1 MNSVIVSVLAG
12 LLLGVVI
19 TFFTI
24 RRVIKSKI
32 EKFFDSLKT
41 SDETIRQI
49 LGHQMSEGE
58 LNDFAKGLK
67 TELYNQV
74 KHRLADDSIGKNISK
89 AATDKLIEKLSTNNS
104 ESNQEDGSML
114 ENARRLFGGFVRN
127 GVSSVLET
135 HKDKIEDVVGSMIN
149 EKLNE
154 MIRGGADNQTDNP
167 IWNLIDKEIEKLFDT
182 RVEVLVKGK
191 EEELEELKQAIV
203 KKIVK

>member
-24 RRVIKSKI
+24 RRVTKSEI
-32 EKFFDSLKT
+32 EKFFDNLIT
-41 SDETIRQI
+41 SKETIRQI
-49 LGHQMSEGE
+49 LVHHMSEVE
-58 LNDFAKGLK
+58 LNDFANGLK

-74 KHRLADDSIGKNISK
+74 KNRLADESIGKNISK
-89 AATDKLIEKLSTNNS
+89 AATEKLIEKLSTNNS

-114 ENARRLFGGFVRN
+114 ENARRLLGGFVRN

-135 HKDKIEDVVGSMIN
+135 HKDTIEDVVGSIIN

-154 MIRGGADNQTDNP
+154 MISGGADNQTDNP
-167 IWNLIDKEIEKLFDT
+167 IWNLIDKEIEKLLDT
-182 RVEVLVKGK
+182 RVEVLLKGREDK
-191 EEELEELKQAIV
+191 LEKIKGILV
-203 KKIVK
+203 KKIV

>member
-24 RRVIKSKI
+24 RRVTKSEI
-32 EKFFDSLKT
+32 EKFFDNLTT
-41 SDETIRQI
+41 SKDTIRQI
-49 LGHQMSEGE
+49 LGHHMSEVE
-58 LNDFAKGLK
+58 LNDFANGLK

-74 KHRLADDSIGKNISK
+74 KNRLADESIGKNISK
-89 AATDKLIEKLSTNNS
+89 AATEKLIEKLSTNNS

-114 ENARRLFGGFVRN
+114 ENARRLLGGFVRN

-135 HKDKIEDVVGSMIN
+135 HKDTIEDVVGSIIN

-154 MIRGGADNQTDNP
+154 MISGGADNQTDNP
-167 IWNLIDKEIEKLFDT
+167 IWNLIDKEIEKLLDT
-182 RVEVLVKGK
+182 RVEVLLKGREDK
-191 EEELEELKQAIV
+191 LEKIKGILV
-203 KKIVK
+203 KKIV